1 MISRSD
7 LQHLWGIPTVTVT
20 ECRGPY
26 ACSRATY
33 RQGESDYLNARFPTG
48 DGTVTIDDAVNEF
61 FAASAIEGGD
71 CPACQNPRF
80 NSDRIGHPP
89 ELLLVRL
96 NRIEWSDG
104 PEGPTASKI
113 HRSIDFSESLTLK
126 AGQFDPRLGGQRQD
140 VEYELSSVAVHQG
153 DSPQSGHYYLVVKDP
168 SGYWTG
174 ASDLNLTPYDTET
187 ILGGTLLKSRGYIFS
202 YRRKPTKLHDLERAG
217 GQGEE
222 GRNGEGMTQKPRDST
237 VSGDIAIAQ
246 ASERTEEIDLESA
259 RGTLEF
265 KFTPNEGEA
274 QTVHL
279 SVRGLIKNLIKGK
292 GLKKKEKKEVAPAVE
307 GEKQGTR
314 GSTKRRAEDDAEK
327 PDEPKRPKKGSYR
340 RGGSKI

>member
-7 LQHLWGIPTVTVT
+7 LQHVWGIPTVTVT

-33 RQGESDYLNARFPTG
+33 RQSESDYLNARFPTG
-48 DGTVTIDDAVNEF
+48 KGTVIIGDAVDEF

-104 PEGPTASKI
+104 PEGPKASKI
-113 HRSIDFSESLTLK
+113 HRDIDFSESLTLK
-126 AGQFDPRLGGQRQD
+126 ADQFDPRLGDQRQD
-140 VEYELSSVAVHQG
+140 VEYELSSVTVHQG
-153 DSPQSGHYYLVVKDP
+153 DSPQSGHYYLVVKGP
-168 SGYWTG
+168 SGYWTS
-174 ASDLNLTPYDTET
+174 ASDLNLKSHDTET
-187 ILGGTLLKSRGYIFS
+187 ILGGDLLKRRGYIFS
-202 YRRKPTKLHDLERAG
+202 YRRKPTKLHDLEKAE
-217 GQGEE
+217 GQREE
-222 GRNGEGMTQKPRDST
+222 GKDGEGMTQRPRDST

-246 ASERTEEIDLESA
+246 TSERMEQIDLESA

-274 QTVHL
+274 QSVHL
-279 SVRGLIKNLIKGK
+279 SIRGMIKNLIKGK

-307 GEKQGTR
+307 GEKHETR

-327 PDEPKRPKKGSYR
+327 PEEPKRPKRAPYR
-340 RGGSKI
+340 RGGSRV